1 MASPVIRINWRE
13 PERCAMREAPVV
25 IVWNWLGAAREMH
38 GARIIRFGIVGTCGV
53 LVNYAILITLVELFD
68 LNRLIAVALANETA
82 ILSNFFF
89 NNLWTFRDVGREIPF
104 PQRALRYN
112 VLGLGGLLVSVTVL
126 GVLSYGFGMQY
137 LLANA
142 FAIGMAMTWNYLSN
156 ARWTWSLHTAPMTP
170 QPLRVPESRSRR

>member
-1 MASPVIRINWRE
+1 
-13 PERCAMREAPVV
+13 MREAPVV

-38 GARIIRFGIVGTCGV
+38 GARIIRFGIVGTSGV
-53 LVNYAILITLVELFD
+53 LVNYAMLITLVELAG
-68 LNRLIAVALANETA
+68 LNRLIAVALANEMA

-126 GVLSYGFGMQY
+126 GVLTYGFGMQY

-142 FAIGMAMTWNYLSN
+142 FAIGTAMTWNYLSN
-156 ARWTWSLHTAPMTP
+156 ARWTWSLHTARMTP

>member
-1 MASPVIRINWRE
+1 
-13 PERCAMREAPVV
+13 MREAPVV

-38 GARIIRFGIVGTCGV
+38 GARIIRFGIVGTSGV
-53 LVNYAILITLVELFD
+53 LVNYAMLIALVELLG

-104 PQRALRYN
+104 LQRALRYN

-126 GVLSYGFGMQY
+126 GVLTYGFGMQY

-142 FAIGMAMTWNYLSN
+142 FAIGTAMTWNYLSN
-156 ARWTWSLHTAPMTP
+156 ARWTWSLHTARMTP
-170 QPLRVPESRSRR
+170 QPLRVPESRTRR